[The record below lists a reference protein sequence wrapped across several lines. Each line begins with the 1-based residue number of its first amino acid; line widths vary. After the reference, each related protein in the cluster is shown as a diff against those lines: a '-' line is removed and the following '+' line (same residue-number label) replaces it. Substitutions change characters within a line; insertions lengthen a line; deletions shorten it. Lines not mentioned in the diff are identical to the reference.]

1 MESTVYV
8 AYKRY
13 FSGDFLILG
22 VYYSPD
28 DAKRHCD
35 EAEEDPY
42 CSYADFES
50 FEVK

>member
-1 MESTVYV
+1 MNNTVYV

-28 DAKRHCD
+28 DAQRHCN
-35 EAEEDPY
+35 EEEDDPY

-50 FEVK
+50 FEIQ